1 MTMRQ
6 QPALAARIRPISSSR
21 LLNIHPRS
29 STRPDNKQEARGL
42 NARVGRGGGQRGR
55 RKGGGGGGGANPGKS
70 GGQTTRFQGNK
81 PSLCTLQQSVR
92 ERRGEAG
99 GLFPF
104 FLLFFFFLVGFSW
117 KDMSRSLLRRAGI
130 RQSQPKFFTV

>member
-1 MTMRQ
+1 MPGWGGEEGKGAEGR
-6 QPALAARIRPISSSR
+6 
-21 LLNIHPRS
+21 
-29 STRPDNKQEARGL
+29 EAE
-42 NARVGRGGGQRGR
+42 
-55 RKGGGGGGGANPGKS
+55 

-104 FLLFFFFLVGFSW
+104 FLLFFFSGRF
-117 KDMSRSLLRRAGI
+117 
-130 RQSQPKFFTV
+130 

>member
-1 MTMRQ
+1 MPGWGGEEGKGAEGR
-6 QPALAARIRPISSSR
+6 
-21 LLNIHPRS
+21 
-29 STRPDNKQEARGL
+29 EA
-42 NARVGRGGGQRGR
+42 
-55 RKGGGGGGGANPGKS
+55 

-104 FLLFFFFLVGFSW
+104 FLLFFFSGRF
-117 KDMSRSLLRRAGI
+117 
-130 RQSQPKFFTV
+130 

>member
-1 MTMRQ
+1 MPGWGGEEGKGAEGR
-6 QPALAARIRPISSSR
+6 
-21 LLNIHPRS
+21 
-29 STRPDNKQEARGL
+29 EAE
-42 NARVGRGGGQRGR
+42 
-55 RKGGGGGGGANPGKS
+55 GGGGGANPGKS

-104 FLLFFFFLVGFSW
+104 FLLFFFSGRF
-117 KDMSRSLLRRAGI
+117 
-130 RQSQPKFFTV
+130 

>member
-1 MTMRQ
+1 MPGWGGEEGKGAEGR
-6 QPALAARIRPISSSR
+6 
-21 LLNIHPRS
+21 
-29 STRPDNKQEARGL
+29 EAEG
-42 NARVGRGGGQRGR
+42 
-55 RKGGGGGGGANPGKS
+55 

-104 FLLFFFFLVGFSW
+104 FLLFFFSGRF
-117 KDMSRSLLRRAGI
+117 
-130 RQSQPKFFTV
+130 